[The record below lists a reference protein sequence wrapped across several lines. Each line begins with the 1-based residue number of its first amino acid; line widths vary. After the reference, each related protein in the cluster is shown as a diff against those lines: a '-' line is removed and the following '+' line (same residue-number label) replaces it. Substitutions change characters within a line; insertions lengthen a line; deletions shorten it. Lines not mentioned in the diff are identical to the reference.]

1 MPYHIVEKFAKS
13 NNISIQYTTVDPEE
27 EPLPNDEMTTLKPR
41 RPVLVVMGQ
50 IDHGKT
56 TLCDT
61 LRGSSI
67 AEKEIG
73 KITQK
78 IYAVNYDEDI
88 HHFTLLDTPGHPH
101 FFRMR
106 DNSSSM
112 ADGVILVI
120 AANEGIVSNQTK
132 DIFQYITEY
141 KLPCIV
147 ALNKMDLALPNI
159 KEYIRSQLY
168 QYNLKNIPIVETCA
182 LLKPTLKPLLNEIE
196 KMIKYRIK
204 PLGYFNGLAEGTVL
218 ESYYS
223 KGMGI
228 VLRVLIR
235 RGTLNLDDTFIC
247 GYRTGK
253 IKQIVNMDNNNVEIA
268 VPGDVVDVG
277 GLKRPDKSL
286 RSSIPPLGDT
296 LFCRPKSIVDE
307 ILEQRLLE
315 LEFDGRIVNEEN
327 VEGDSSNN
335 NNNNEMNVNG
345 MESDIKSCVVKAD
358 TTASLASLVDNLQKC
373 DVNVVKAGIG
383 EVRTSDITYALQ
395 TNSTILALDVKIPKN
410 IMTTAKRSH
419 VKIMQ
424 SRIAHYLIEEFTGVK
439 VYHSNDVRKT

>member
-1 MPYHIVEKFAKS
+1 M
-13 NNISIQYTTVDPEE
+13 
-27 EPLPNDEMTTLKPR
+27 LKPR
-41 RPVLVVMGQ
+41 RPILVVMGQ

-61 LRGSSI
+61 LRGTTI
-67 AEKEIG
+67 ADKEIG

-78 IYAVNYDEDI
+78 IYAVNYDEDP

-132 DIFQYITEY
+132 DIFQYISEY
-141 KLPCIV
+141 RLPCIV

-159 KEYIRSQLY
+159 KEYIKGQLY
-168 QYNLKNIPIVETCA
+168 QYNLKNAPIVEICA
-182 LLKPTLKPLLNEIE
+182 LLKPTLKLLLNEVE

-218 ESYYS
+218 ESFYS
-223 KGMGI
+223 KGIGI

-235 RGTLNLDDTFIC
+235 RGTLNLNDSFIC

-253 IKQIVNMDNNNVEIA
+253 IKQITNMDNMIVDHA
-268 VPGDVVDVG
+268 VPGDVIDIG

-315 LEFDGRIVNEEN
+315 LEFNGRMITEENEEQN
-327 VEGDSSNN
+327 NSN
-335 NNNNEMNVNG
+335 NNNNEMNINEI
-345 MESDIKSCVVKAD
+345 ESNVKSCVVKAD

-383 EVRTSDITYALQ
+383 EIRTGDITYALQ
-395 TNSTILALDVKIPKN
+395 TNSTILALDVKVPKN
-410 IMTTAKRSH
+410 MMLTAKKSH

-424 SRIAHYLIEEFTGVK
+424 SRIAHYLIEEFTGIK
-439 VYHSNDVRKT
+439 VYHSNDVKKT